1 MKKAAPVIIR
11 TDEEIRKDLTALRT
25 ALFAARKRTGDDG
38 LSYAVAKHGKFV
50 LCKTDM
56 SSQKWKTEH
65 LSGPETAPVIVG
77 MLNAL

>member
-38 LSYAVAKHGKFV
+38 LSYAVAKHGNVRQTCRVK
-50 LCKTDM
+50 
-56 SSQKWKTEH
+56 
-65 LSGPETAPVIVG
+65 SGRPNTCLGQRLP
-77 MLNAL
+77 L